1 MKYMTM
7 VLLLLA
13 TPALADM
20 QSIDGFSID
29 RTEVTVGEL
38 RKFVE
43 ATNYVASA
51 EKRGGGLVYGVG

>member
-1 MKYMTM
+1 MKYLTM
-7 VLLLLA
+7 ALLFLA
-13 TPALADM
+13 ISTLADM

-29 RTEVTVGEL
+29 RTEVTVGEI